1 MWIMTKNKKAQRTRK
16 LKNEKKKEQI
26 VKKWKSPH
34 NYLER
39 TYAEA
44 SSDIT

>member
-1 MWIMTKNKKAQRTRK
+1 MTKNKKVQRTRK
-16 LKNEKKKEQI
+16 LKNEKKRANS
-26 VKKWKSPH
+26 KKNRNPN

-39 TYAEA
+39 TYAVE